1 MHTWWKLYKQAIEN
15 FKWKNAIDEKKVT
28 LDANANWE
36 VLLLPKDKKTIG
48 CKWLYKVK
56 HNANGFMNKYKTR
69 LIVKDYSQIYDIY
82 YEKTYNP
89 IAKMIAIRALIIMVV
104 AKIWSLHEMDVNTF
118 FFMKI
123 YKKKCSWNNYQVMW
137 TMHIII
143 WLASWKKP
151 SIIWSKHLKLDNIN
165 QYLVTNGFQ
174 ISYNW

>member
-1 MHTWWKLYKQAIEN
+1 
-15 FKWKNAIDEKKVT
+15 VT

-104 AKIWSLHEMDVNTF
+104 AKI
-118 FFMKI
+118 
-123 YKKKCSWNNYQVMW
+123 
-137 TMHIII
+137 
-143 WLASWKKP
+143 
-151 SIIWSKHLKLDNIN
+151 
-165 QYLVTNGFQ
+165 
-174 ISYNW
+174 

>member
-1 MHTWWKLYKQAIEN
+1 
-15 FKWKNAIDEKKVT
+15 
-28 LDANANWE
+28 
-36 VLLLPKDKKTIG
+36 
-48 CKWLYKVK
+48 
-56 HNANGFMNKYKTR
+56 
-69 LIVKDYSQIYDIY
+69 
-82 YEKTYNP
+82 
-89 IAKMIAIRALIIMVV
+89 MIAIRALIIMVV